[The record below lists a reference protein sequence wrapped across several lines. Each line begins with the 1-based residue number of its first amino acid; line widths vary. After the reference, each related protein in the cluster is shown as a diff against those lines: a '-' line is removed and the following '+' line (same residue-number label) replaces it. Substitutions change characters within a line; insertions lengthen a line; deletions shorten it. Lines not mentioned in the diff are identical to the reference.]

1 MKNYLVVY
9 LKNGEPQSEV
19 LQANNKIEILS
30 FNQFQNQVDFC
41 FLDIKELSN
50 ELINK
55 YFRNAIELTREL
67 FDSI

>member
-30 FNQFQNQVDFC
+30 FNQFQNQVDLC

-55 YFRNAIELTREL
+55 YLRNAIELTREL

>member
-1 MKNYLVVY
+1 MKNYLVY

-30 FNQFQNQVDFC
+30 FNQFQNQVDLC

-55 YFRNAIELTREL
+55 YLRNAIELTREL

>member
-55 YFRNAIELTREL
+55 YFRNALELTQEL

>member
-30 FNQFQNQVDFC
+30 FNQFQNQADLC
-41 FLDIKELSN
+41 FIDIQELSN

-55 YFRNAIELTREL
+55 YLRNAIELTLEL
-67 FDSI
+67 FDII